1 MPFSI
6 TLGPSAGLLMLAL
19 VGTPAQA
26 RDGALPPGS
35 LDELRRNFTLGGSP
49 IPPFVFRDMGDGNPA
64 DIKPILVSV
73 DAWAA
78 IDSNQYAVAV
88 QTRDGWTSQTTQPS
102 GADKSTETER
112 YRYLGATPDG
122 LLVAVTV
129 NSTSGGTYAPA
140 TLHVFDAAVAK
151 AFDPDGKGYDRLDVT
166 TLANYPL
173 GDGWTGKAT
182 LSGDI
187 VTIETKSGAAFSKAS
202 GNISTYRITRP

>member
-6 TLGPSAGLLMLAL
+6 IPDPIAGLLLLAL
-19 VGTPAQA
+19 VSSPAQA

-78 IDSNQYAVAV
+78 IDSNKYAVAI
-88 QTRDGWTSQTTQPS
+88 QRGGGWTSQTTQPS
-102 GADKSTETER
+102 GTDGSTETEK
-112 YRYLGATPDG
+112 YEYLGATLDG

-129 NSTSGGTYAPA
+129 NSMAGGTYAPA
-140 TLHVFDAAVAK
+140 TLHVFDAAVGK
-151 AFDPDGKGYDRLDVT
+151 AFDPDGKGYDRLDIT
-166 TLANYPL
+166 TLADYPL

-187 VTIETKSGAAFSKAS
+187 VTIKTESGAAF
-202 GNISTYRITRP
+202 GNIRTYTITRP